1 MIDPMPEPMVLRPFC
16 IERVRRKTE
25 GTFTIELVPANG
37 AVDTSFAWGQFDKE
51 VFRGESEAHEK

>member
-1 MIDPMPEPMVLRPFC
+1 MIDPAPDPIVLRPFC
-16 IERVRRKTE
+16 IEVAQ
-25 GTFTIELVPANG
+25 ANG